1 MVIPTHMHC
10 YLFLSKGE
18 TTCFLHIRDSNC
30 AADSNHM
37 HELII
42 HSMRPP
48 PHLFQAA
55 QAYTRKYLNT
65 SSDYIAVM
73 VRWELIFNH
82 HIWYNGPH
90 YRGRDCPKLIEAQ
103 LGKLRRE
110 MGLQAVFLATDSGRY
125 GSSAL
130 KVIAGDD
137 GQPLEVL
144 ASQLTETILES
155 LYGRSISLD
164 EYEKRFVEV
173 SGSNNPG
180 YISQLHKAIAARAR
194 CLLIVGWSTFHE
206 SAVETYK
213 ELHSDTSPCFMNIPL
228 C

>member
-1 MVIPTHMHC
+1 MNLC
-10 YLFLSKGE
+10 YPFLYKGE
-18 TTCFLHIRDSNC
+18 TTCLLHIRDSSC
-30 AADSNHM
+30 AADSDGM

-42 HSMRPP
+42 HSMKPP
-48 PHLFQAA
+48 PHLFKMAE
-55 QAYTRKYLNT
+55 AYTLKYLNT
-65 SSDYIAVM
+65 RSDYIAVM

-90 YRGRDCPKLIEAQ
+90 YHGRDCPKLIKAH
-103 LGKLRRE
+103 LGKLSRE
-110 MGLQAVFLATDSGRY
+110 IGLQSVFLATDGGRY

-130 KVIAGDD
+130 KVMEGDD

-155 LYGRSISLD
+155 LYGRPITLE
-164 EYEKRFVEV
+164 EYEKRFVEI
-173 SGSNNPG
+173 SGSTNPG
-180 YISQLHKAIAARAR
+180 FISQLHKAIAARAR

-213 ELHSDTSPCFMNIPL
+213 ELHSNTSLCFTNIPL